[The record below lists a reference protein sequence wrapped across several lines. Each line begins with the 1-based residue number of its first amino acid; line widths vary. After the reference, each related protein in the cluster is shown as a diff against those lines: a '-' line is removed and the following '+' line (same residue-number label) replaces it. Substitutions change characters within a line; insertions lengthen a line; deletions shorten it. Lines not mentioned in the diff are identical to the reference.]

1 MYVSIRVWRY
11 SMPRTVIHT
20 AYLEGFYIVF
30 CIYYHLLVVI
40 QLTAPISPDC
50 NMCRT
55 TDRTSE
61 LSMLLSTSKNPI

>member
-1 MYVSIRVWRY
+1 
-11 SMPRTVIHT
+11 MPRTVIHT
-20 AYLEGFYIVF
+20 AYLEGLYIVF

-40 QLTAPISPDC
+40 QLTALILLDR

-61 LSMLLSTSKNPI
+61 LSMLLRTSKNPI